1 MENVRFRLAPDGP
14 LRILYRRGRKIG
26 TLKCGHFLSDKSRS
40 QASVLITKRH
50 NKEQVTLAKL
60 ILIII
65 MQGKVVLSRR
75 AFSVWRQLTV
85 APTLATHRPDG
96 NAPIQLY
103 SLATPNG
110 QKIAIALE
118 GTHPHLCLFAAQ
130 RNLNRSLIPLHR
142 NGTPLRCAQNRH
154 LKERPI

>member
-1 MENVRFRLAPDGP
+1 
-14 LRILYRRGRKIG
+14 
-26 TLKCGHFLSDKSRS
+26 
-40 QASVLITKRH
+40 
-50 NKEQVTLAKL
+50 
-60 ILIII
+60 

-118 GTHPHLCLFAAQ
+118 GNPKHFLGFALHLQHSVTEIF
-130 RNLNRSLIPLHR
+130 R
-142 NGTPLRCAQNRH
+142 
-154 LKERPI
+154 